1 MKGIFKEML
10 RVKHVEDFLEDL
22 EKGPQLKR
30 ALGALGLI
38 SLGLGAIIGA
48 GIFVI
53 TGQAAANYA
62 GPAVAISFIIAG
74 LGCAFAGLAYAEFAA
89 MVPIS
94 GSAYTYAYTTL
105 GEFWAWF
112 IAWNLVLEYLIAGST
127 VAVGWSGYFTSFL
140 KDFGIII
147 PKEFAYA
154 PLDIIDPETQKAILS
169 NPNANFFEKFLAI
182 LHLKTTG
189 SLFNLPAVLIV
200 LIVGIV
206 LLIGISESAIVNNII
221 VIIKVLVLLTFLV
234 VGFGKIDPANWTP
247 FIPPSE
253 GFGEYGITG
262 ILRAA
267 GVVFFAYIGFD
278 AVSTAAQEAKDPQK
292 TLPIGI
298 LGSLAI
304 STILYISVSLVLTGV
319 VNYKELNVPDPIAV
333 GIDKIGILWLKPLV
347 KLGALAGLTSVI
359 MVTLLGQT
367 RIFFSIS
374 RDGLLPPFLSQV
386 HPTLKTPY
394 ISTIIVVSFAMLVA
408 ATFPIRLLG
417 ELVSIGTLLAFAIVS
432 IAVLI
437 LRITRPDI
445 PRPFKTPLV
454 HIVAPLGAIFSLLQ
468 MVFLPPDTWIRL
480 LIWTI
485 IGLRIYFLYGFKNS
499 RLAKKNGDN
508 TGSN

>member
-1 MKGIFKEML
+1 MKDFFKEIL
-10 RVKHVEDFLEDL
+10 RIKPVEDFLEDL

-62 GPAVAISFIIAG
+62 GPAIAISFIIAG

-127 VAVGWSGYFTSFL
+127 VAVGWSGYFNSLL
-140 KDFGIII
+140 KDFGITI
-147 PKEFAYA
+147 PKEIASA
-154 PLDIIDPETQKAILS
+154 PLDVIDSETKRAILS
-169 NPNANFFEKFLAI
+169 NNSSTLIEKFLAF
-182 LHLKTTG
+182 LNLKLTG
-189 SLFNLPAVLIV
+189 SYFNFPAILVIF
-200 LIVGIV
+200 IVGIV

-221 VIIKVLVLLTFLV
+221 VIIKVLVLLIFLV
-234 VGFGKIDPANWTP
+234 VGFGKIDPSNWTP

-278 AVSTAAQEAKDPQK
+278 AVSTAAQEAKNPQK

-333 GIDKIGILWLKPLV
+333 GIDKIGIPFLKLLV

-374 RDGLLPPFLSQV
+374 RDGLLPPIFSKV
-386 HPTLKTPY
+386 HPTFKTPY
-394 ISTIIVVSFAMLVA
+394 ISTIIVILSAMIIA
-408 ATFPIRLLG
+408 AIFPIRLLG

-445 PRPFKTPLV
+445 NRPFKTPAV
-454 HIVAPLGAIFSLLQ
+454 WIVAPLGAIFSIVQ
-468 MVFLPPDTWIRL
+468 MVFLPGDTWIRL
-480 LIWTI
+480 IIWTI
-485 IGLRIYFLYGFKNS
+485 IGVSIYLLYGFKNS
-499 RLAKKNGDN
+499 RLAKKQNN
-508 TGSN
+508 NE

>member
-206 LLIGISESAIVNNII
+206 LLIGIS
-221 VIIKVLVLLTFLV
+221 
-234 VGFGKIDPANWTP
+234 
-247 FIPPSE
+247 
-253 GFGEYGITG
+253 
-262 ILRAA
+262 
-267 GVVFFAYIGFD
+267 
-278 AVSTAAQEAKDPQK
+278 
-292 TLPIGI
+292 
-298 LGSLAI
+298 
-304 STILYISVSLVLTGV
+304 
-319 VNYKELNVPDPIAV
+319 
-333 GIDKIGILWLKPLV
+333 
-347 KLGALAGLTSVI
+347 
-359 MVTLLGQT
+359 
-367 RIFFSIS
+367 
-374 RDGLLPPFLSQV
+374 
-386 HPTLKTPY
+386 
-394 ISTIIVVSFAMLVA
+394 
-408 ATFPIRLLG
+408 
-417 ELVSIGTLLAFAIVS
+417 
-432 IAVLI
+432 
-437 LRITRPDI
+437 
-445 PRPFKTPLV
+445 
-454 HIVAPLGAIFSLLQ
+454 
-468 MVFLPPDTWIRL
+468 
-480 LIWTI
+480 
-485 IGLRIYFLYGFKNS
+485 
-499 RLAKKNGDN
+499 
-508 TGSN
+508 

>member
-1 MKGIFKEML
+1 MKDFFKEIL
-10 RVKHVEDFLEDL
+10 RIKPVEDFLEDL

-30 ALGALGLI
+30 ALGSLGLI

-89 MVPIS
+89 MVPIA

-147 PKEFAYA
+147 PKEIAYA
-154 PLDIIDPETQKAILS
+154 PLDVIDSETKRAILS
-169 NPNANFFEKFLAI
+169 NNSSTLIEKFLA
-182 LHLKTTG
+182 LLNLKLTG
-189 SLFNLPAVLIV
+189 SYFNFPAVLIV
-200 LIVGIV
+200 FIVGIV
-206 LLIGISESAIVNNII
+206 LLVGISESAIVNNII
-221 VIIKVLVLLTFLV
+221 VIIKVLVLLIFLV
-234 VGFGKIDPANWTP
+234 VGFGKIDPSNWTP

-333 GIDKIGILWLKPLV
+333 GIDKIGIPFLKLLV

-374 RDGLLPPFLSQV
+374 RDGLLPPIFSKV
-386 HPTLKTPY
+386 HPTFKTPY
-394 ISTIIVVSFAMLVA
+394 ISTIIVVLSAMLISSI
-408 ATFPIRLLG
+408 FPIRLLG

-432 IAVLI
+432 TAVLI
-437 LRITRPDI
+437 LRIKRPDI
-445 PRPFKTPLV
+445 KRPFKTPAV
-454 HIVAPLGAIFSLLQ
+454 FIVAPLGAIFSVGQ
-468 MVFLPPDTWIRL
+468 MIFLPGDTWIRL
-480 LIWTI
+480 VIWTI
-485 IGLRIYFLYGFKNS
+485 MGVSIYFLYGFKNS
-499 RLAKKNGDN
+499 RLAKKQNN
-508 TGSN
+508 HE